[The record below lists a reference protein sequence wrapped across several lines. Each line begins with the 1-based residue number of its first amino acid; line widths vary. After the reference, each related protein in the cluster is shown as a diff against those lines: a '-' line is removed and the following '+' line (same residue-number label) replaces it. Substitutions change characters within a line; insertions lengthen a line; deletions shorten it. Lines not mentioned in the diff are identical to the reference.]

1 MVTCSSQV
9 KSKKDI
15 WYCRLKRLSRMKN
28 SSCLDLA
35 PVCLD
40 YTFKAY
46 LNSDNY
52 LGTPNLREYHNV
64 QKFIRSLIFSI
75 FTNFVIYVGF
85 FTQTWIRFAQEMN
98 ILTCI
103 SEKFRDI
110 FGDFHPPCKK
120 KVLMTVLRFH
130 CSSHS
135 GLMIAFTLGHQG
147 SIERSQLSIRG

>member
-75 FTNFVIYVGF
+75 FTNFVIYLGF

-120 KVLMTVLRFH
+120 KSFDD
-130 CSSHS
+130 CSPISLLLALWINDCFYFRS
-135 GLMIAFTLGHQG
+135 PGIDWEIAT
-147 SIERSQLSIRG
+147 